1 MRRFYFGFAVALA
14 ILACAVLAQESTGP
28 YKVLKTN
35 KVGGVGGYDYVF
47 ADSDA
52 RKLYIARTGPMS
64 RITIYNL
71 DTLEPAGEIASTNLH
86 GVVVDPKTNHGFA
99 SSKPILMFDAKTMM
113 HLKTIDVQGDPDG
126 MLFDPSDERVYV
138 LSHAS
143 PHITA
148 IDAKE
153 GTVLGTVD
161 IGGMPEQA
169 ASDGKGHLYVDVEDK
184 DNIAVIDAKKLM
196 VTAHYDVSSKG
207 GTCAG
212 LSIDT
217 KNQILFATCRNPAT
231 MVILSAKDGK
241 ILETLPIGALSDGCL
256 FNPET
261 MEAFSSQ
268 NDGTLTV
275 VKENSPTSFAV
286 EQTVKTMTGART
298 SSLDRK
304 TGHIF
309 MVGAEFG
316 APTPPK
322 EPGGRAGRGQIV
334 PNSFTLIMA
343 GK

>member
-1 MRRFYFGFAVALA
+1 MRRFCFGFAVAIV
-14 ILACAVLAQESTGP
+14 ILASAGLAQQGP

-47 ADSDA
+47 ADSDG

-64 RITIYNL
+64 SITVYNL
-71 DTLEPAGEIASTNLH
+71 DTLEPAGEVASTNLH
-86 GVVVDPKTNHGFA
+86 GVVVDPKTNHAFA
-99 SSKPILMFDAKTMM
+99 SSKPILMFDAKTQMPI
-113 HLKTIDVQGDPDG
+113 KKIDVEGDPDG
-126 MLFDPSDERVYV
+126 MMFDPSDPRVYV
-138 LSHAS
+138 LSHAM
-143 PHITA
+143 PHVTA
-148 IDAKE
+148 IDTKE
-153 GTVLGTVD
+153 GKVLGTVD
-161 IGGMPEQA
+161 IGGMPEQM

-184 DNIAVIDAKKLM
+184 DNIAVIDAKTLM
-196 VTAHYDVSSKG
+196 VTAHYDVSAKG

-212 LSIDT
+212 LAMDT

-241 ILETLPIGALSDGCL
+241 ILETLPIGTLSDGCL
-256 FNPET
+256 FNPKT

-268 NDGTLTV
+268 NDGTLTI

-286 EQTVKTMTGART
+286 EQTVQTMTGART
-298 SSLDRK
+298 SSLDSK
-304 TGHIF
+304 TGRIF

-334 PNSFTLIMA
+334 PNSFTLIMV